1 VAITFDGTTNL
12 LSWAG
17 NIRSALPITIFA
29 WIKRSNTSADR
40 YPFSTVNTA
49 NVGFVTAI
57 PKAYNLLAYGGYSH
71 AAGYGDLATSSVD
84 TSEFAWNP
92 IMVSVTSTTINVWFG
107 AAQTAGSTV
116 GYSAADTLSSH
127 DLFSIGGLGTT
138 KSFIGDVCEVS
149 VWNTALGD
157 TEWATLKAGTAP
169 EGVASGSL
177 VEAWAL
183 RELGDYTGVNGRTLS
198 VTGTLTRSGTDP
210 FVRTAPGATATTLS
224 GPSSGTVS
232 VASTNF
238 TVGAN
243 GTITGTVTVTPA
255 DGGAGGTFTPT
266 TVAISSGTPTATFT
280 YTPASTGVKT
290 ISISDNGGLTDAGS
304 LSYTSNAA
312 ASGYSPRIFIPR
324 PGMGT
329 HFYGA
334 R

>member
-1 VAITFDGTTNL
+1 MAIVFDGTTNL

-17 NIRSALPITIFA
+17 AIRSAFPITMFCWAKRVNTGSDQNVIYSGASTSVFA
-29 WIKRSNTSADR
+29 KLQTVSSSLSAYGVYGQSAGFSASVAQASNTEFGWS
-40 YPFSTVNTA
+40 PMMV
-49 NVGFVTAI
+49 VVTATNV
-57 PKAYNLLAYGGYSH
+57 KTYYGVLNTTPG
-71 AAGYGDLATSSVD
+71 
-84 TSEFAWNP
+84 
-92 IMVSVTSTTINVWFG
+92 STTH
-107 AAQTAGSTV
+107 S
-116 GYSAADTLSSH
+116 YSDTLSTHTS
-127 DLFSIGGLGTT
+127 FTVGGNGATPT
-138 KSFIGDVCEVS
+138 FKGEISDVA

-183 RELGDYTGVNGRTLS
+183 RELGDYTGVNGRTLAL
-198 VTGTLTRSGTDP
+198 TGTVTRSGTDP
-210 FVRTAPGATATTLS
+210 FVRTAPGATATTLT

-232 VASTNF
+232 VASTSF

-266 TVAISSGTPTATFT
+266 SVAISSGTPTGTFT
-280 YTPASTGVKT
+280 YTPASTGIKT
-290 ISISDNGGLTDAGS
+290 ISISDDGGLTDATS

-312 ASGYSPRIFIPR
+312 GGTFAPRILLPR
-324 PGMGT
+324 SGMGINI
-329 HFYGA
+329 FGG